1 LSSVSN
7 ASSSGIV
14 TWTCAVSV
22 LAGEGDALGDGLGCV
37 ETVVFELFGAG
48 AQPAISTIK
57 NHERIKSRR
66 ITVIL
71 QSSIQCVSWVIEQ
84 WAFQRGAAV
93 YHVFLNDLRTMRR
106 LARPVV

>member
-1 LSSVSN
+1 
-7 ASSSGIV
+7 
-14 TWTCAVSV
+14 VSV
-22 LAGEGDALGDGLGCV
+22 LAGEGDALADGDGLGCV

-48 AQPAISTIK
+48 VQPAISTIK

-71 QSSIQCVSWVIEQ
+71 KSSIWVYSEVIEQ
-84 WAFQRGAAV
+84 RAFHRGAAV
-93 YHVFLNDLRTMRR
+93 YHVFMNDLRTMWR